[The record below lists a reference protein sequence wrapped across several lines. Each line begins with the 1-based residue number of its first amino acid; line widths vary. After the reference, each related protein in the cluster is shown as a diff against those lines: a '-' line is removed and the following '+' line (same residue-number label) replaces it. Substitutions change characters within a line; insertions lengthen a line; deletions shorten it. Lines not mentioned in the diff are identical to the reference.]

1 MKITDTNIFFKNELQ
16 NAYNNREVK
25 QINFFNYANDE
36 GTIHHNNIVA
46 MFNCIDINLDLSDVP
61 NNTIL
66 NFKIEDFI
74 PIKQFNDMLDNLG
87 KLGIQANVDDNDLF
101 RYINNKKRIIKDKNN
116 VVKIGKNR
124 IQEEVNE
131 QFNLNGKKF
140 ICLTYNVLNS
150 IFQKN
155 DVRVLF
161 NIIKS
166 NNTISFKCGHGV
178 AEDGY
183 VDNELLN
190 FNYSNN
196 EISFK
201 IIYLTKVF
209 IDRTKD
215 ENVKTLI
222 DENNNKVDFSKFSY
236 LDIPAFQVKSLNI
249 KLSDIKYLNLVNELE
264 LLDFSNDK
272 VYTFSMIKMYKILY
286 KYTNLKYFNECSD
299 LIANKLKLNYV
310 IWRNSD
316 HHTLALGMLDK
327 DNEIFNHI
335 KYKNIIVDVG
345 IDKRVYINNMNYE
358 EFIINNK
365 NNLIEI
371 LPIKMYSWNV
381 NTIKSGLIKKQL
393 LFGNNMCIVLR
404 KKE

>member
-1 MKITDTNIFFKNELQ
+1 MKITDSNIFFKNELQ

-25 QINFFNYANDE
+25 QINFFNYANDDGE
-36 GTIHHNNIVA
+36 IHHNNIVA
-46 MFNCIDINLDLSDVP
+46 MFNCIDINLDLSNVP

-124 IQEEVNE
+124 VQEEINE
-131 QFNLNGKKF
+131 QFNLKGKNF

-161 NIIKS
+161 NIIK
-166 NNTISFKCGHGV
+166 TDKTLYFKCGHGI

-183 VDNELLN
+183 VNNELLN

-196 EISFK
+196 KISFK

-215 ENVKTLI
+215 ENIKTLI
-222 DENNNKVDFSKFSY
+222 DENNNKIDFSKFSY
-236 LDIPAFQVKSLNI
+236 LDIPAFEIKSLNI
-249 KLSDIKYLNLVNELE
+249 KLSDLKYLKLVEELE
-264 LLDFSNDK
+264 TLDFSNDN
-272 VYTFSMIKMYKILY
+272 VYTFSMMKMYKILY
-286 KYTNLKYFNECSD
+286 KYTNLKYFNECSN

-358 EFIINNK
+358 EFIINTK